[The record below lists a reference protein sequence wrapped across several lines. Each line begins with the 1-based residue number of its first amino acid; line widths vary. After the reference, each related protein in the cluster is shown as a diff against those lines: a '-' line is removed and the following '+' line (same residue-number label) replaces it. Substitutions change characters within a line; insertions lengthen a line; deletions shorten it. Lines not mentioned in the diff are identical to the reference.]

1 MDNKKGNRVDNQLTL
16 IKRGAAELIPEKEL
30 KSKLREAERQKK
42 NLKIK
47 FGADPTAA
55 DLHLGHLV
63 ILRKLRQF
71 QDLGH
76 RVIFII
82 GDFTA
87 LIGDPSGKTET
98 RPNLSPEEIK
108 KNAATYQKQIFKVLN
123 PDKTE
128 VIFNSRWLGKMD
140 ISDFLRLSSHYTVA
154 RMLERDDFF
163 KRYKDKKPITI
174 REFLYPLL
182 QGYDSVEL
190 QADVE
195 IGGVDQKFNLLVG
208 RELQREFN
216 QPPQVVLTLPLLEGT
231 DGVRKMSKSYGNY
244 IGIDEPAEAMYGKIM
259 SIPDSLMIKYF
270 ELLTDIE
277 PPIIKKVKREISKG
291 TLHPREAKERL
302 AVEIVG
308 TFYPEEEVEEAA
320 QEFKR
325 IYVDKSLPS
334 RVKVIK
340 KLPASLKKEIK
351 GNSVWLVRFLTQTGL
366 VSSGKKARALITQG
380 GIKIDEEVI
389 KTIDYHLDLSRD
401 HVIKVG
407 KHIFRKISAQ

>member
-1 MDNKKGNRVDNQLTL
+1 MINTVESQLSL
-16 IKRGAAELIPEKEL
+16 IKRGVAELIPEREFKN
-30 KSKLREAERQKK
+30 KLGEAERQKK
-42 NLKIK
+42 PLKVK
-47 FGADPTAA
+47 FGADPTAP

-63 ILRKLRQF
+63 VLRKLKQF

-76 RVIFII
+76 QIIFII

-108 KNAATYQKQIFKVLN
+108 KNAATYQKQIFKLLN

-128 VIFNSRWLGKMD
+128 VIFNSHWLGKMD

-163 KRYKDKKPITI
+163 KRYKNKKPITML
-174 REFLYPLL
+174 EFLYPLL

-216 QPPQVVLTLPLLEGT
+216 QPPQAILTLPLLEGT

-244 IGIDEPAEAMYGKIM
+244 IGIDEPAEVMYGKIM
-259 SIPDSLMIKYF
+259 SIPDTLMLKYF
-270 ELLTDIE
+270 ELLTDVE
-277 PPIIKKVKREISKG
+277 PQIIKKVKREISKG

-308 TFYPEEEVEEAA
+308 TFYPEEEVEEAV

-351 GNSVWLVRFLTQTGL
+351 GNTIWLVRFLTQTGL
-366 VSSGKKARALITQG
+366 VVSGKKARALITQG
-380 GIKIDEEVI
+380 GIKIDEEVV
-389 KTIDYHLDLSRD
+389 KSIDYHLDLSRD

-407 KHIFRKISAQ
+407 KHIFRKILAQ

>member
-1 MDNKKGNRVDNQLTL
+1 MDNKVDNQLSL
-16 IKRGAAELIPEKEL
+16 IKRGVAELIPEREFKN
-30 KSKLREAERQKK
+30 KLGEAERHKK
-42 NLKIK
+42 PLKVK
-47 FGADPTAA
+47 FGADPTAP

-63 ILRKLRQF
+63 ILRKLKQF

-76 RVIFII
+76 RIIFII

-128 VIFNSRWLGKMD
+128 VVFNSRWLGKMD

-163 KRYKDKKPITI
+163 KRYKARKPITI
-174 REFLYPLL
+174 LEFLYPLL
-182 QGYDSVEL
+182 QGYDSVKLE
-190 QADVE
+190 ADVE

-208 RELQREFN
+208 RELQREFK
-216 QPPQVVLTLPLLEGT
+216 QPPQVILTLPLLEGT

-244 IGIDEPAEAMYGKIM
+244 IGIDEPAELMYGKIM
-259 SIPDSLMIKYF
+259 STPDSLMIKYF
-270 ELLTDIE
+270 ELLTDVE

-320 QEFKR
+320 HEFKR
-325 IYVDKSLPS
+325 IYVDRSLPS

-340 KLPASLKKEIK
+340 KLPALLKKEIK
-351 GNSVWLVRFLTQTGL
+351 GNSVWLVRLLTQTGL
-366 VSSGKKARALITQG
+366 VPSGKKARALITQG
-380 GIKIDEEVI
+380 GIKIDEEVV

-407 KHIFRKISAQ
+407 KHIFRKILAQ

>member
-1 MDNKKGNRVDNQLTL
+1 MGVDTEGPLSL
-16 IKRGAAELIPEKEL
+16 IKRGVAELIPEREL
-30 KSKLREAERQKK
+30 KSKLGEAERQKK
-42 NLKIK
+42 PLKIK
-47 FGADPTAA
+47 FGADPTAP

-63 ILRKLRQF
+63 ILRKLKQF

-76 RVIFII
+76 QVIFII

-108 KNAATYQKQIFKVLN
+108 KNAATYQKQIFKLLD
-123 PDKTE
+123 PDKTK
-128 VIFNSRWLGKMD
+128 VVFNSHWLGKMD
-140 ISDFLRLSSHYTVA
+140 ISDFLKLSSHYTVA

-174 REFLYPLL
+174 LEFLYPLL

-208 RELQREFN
+208 RELQRGFN
-216 QPPQVVLTLPLLEGT
+216 QLPQVVLTLPLLEGT
-231 DGVRKMSKSYGNY
+231 DGVIKMSKSYGNY
-244 IGIDEPAEAMYGKIM
+244 IGIDEPAAVMYGKIM
-259 SIPDSLMIKYF
+259 SIPDSVMLKYF
-270 ELLTDIE
+270 ELLTDVE
-277 PPIIKKVKREISKG
+277 PQIIKKVKQEVSKG

-320 QEFKR
+320 REFKR
-325 IYVDKSLPS
+325 VYVDKRLPS

-351 GNSVWLVRFLTQTGL
+351 GNTIWLVRFLTQTGL
-366 VSSGKKARALITQG
+366 VSSGKKARTLIIQG
-380 GIKIDEEVI
+380 GIKIDEEVVES
-389 KTIDYHLDLSRD
+389 IDYHLDLSRD

-407 KHIFRKISAQ
+407 KHIFRKILAQ

>member
-1 MDNKKGNRVDNQLTL
+1 MANKVDNQLSL
-16 IKRGAAELIPEKEL
+16 IKRGAAELIPEREL
-30 KSKLREAERQKK
+30 KSKLGVAERQKK

-47 FGADPTAA
+47 FGADPTAP

-76 RVIFII
+76 RIIFII

-128 VIFNSRWLGKMD
+128 VVFNSRWLGKMD
-140 ISDFLRLSSHYTVA
+140 ISDFLKLSSHYTVA

-174 REFLYPLL
+174 LEFLYPLL

-325 IYVDKSLPS
+325 IYVDRSLPS

-380 GIKIDEEVI
+380 GIKIDEEVV
-389 KTIDYHLDLSRD
+389 KTIDYHLDLSLD